1 MDTTVTGSSGERKSD
16 CTPDLHRTARPDLLV
31 SMATD
36 PQRLPEVS
44 IVTVIE
50 RDSDGNL
57 ITLTYS
63 TTTIVPRYRRTGQV
77 MI

>member
-1 MDTTVTGSSGERKSD
+1 M
-16 CTPDLHRTARPDLLV
+16 

-63 TTTIVPRYRRTGQV
+63 TTTIVPRSRRTGQV

>member
-1 MDTTVTGSSGERKSD
+1 MVTGPSGKRKSD
-16 CTPDLHRTARPDLLV
+16 VQSDLHVSSRPV
-31 SMATD
+31 TVMSMATD